1 MKKQGI
7 QREILLRMELFA
19 IVKHFGFYIKPS
31 PGLLICDVVS
41 SKLFLISKW
50 KEKIRKLLTFYFH

>member
-41 SKLFLISKW
+41 SKLFLISK
-50 KEKIRKLLTFYFH
+50 